1 VNDALVWIGS
11 NMCLLLHKIGAV
23 QSSFACDDPRG
34 MAVFGGAVLLLGGIS
49 AVMLSVMGR
58 GIDPN

>member
-1 VNDALVWIGS
+1 MNDALAWMGS
-11 NMCLLLHKIGAV
+11 NMCLLLHKFGAV
-23 QSSFACDDPRG
+23 QSSLACDDPRG
-34 MAVFGGAVLLLGGIS
+34 MAVFGGAMLLLGAIS